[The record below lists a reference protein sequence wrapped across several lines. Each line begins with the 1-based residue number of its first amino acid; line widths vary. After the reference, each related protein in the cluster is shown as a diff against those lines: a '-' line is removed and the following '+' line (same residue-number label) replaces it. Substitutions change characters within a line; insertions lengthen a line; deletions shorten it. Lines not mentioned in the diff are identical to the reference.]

1 MKEEK
6 GRASFSS
13 FFIKKREANQVKPM
27 IRAMKTNDIKQVRQV
42 AERSWHHT
50 YEGIIPR
57 HIQDQFLESV
67 YQDEM
72 MERRLLHSLFFVAE
86 EEGRVLGFANAT
98 PVQKDGNA
106 ELTAIYIDPDCQGNG
121 IGTALLK
128 ECIRQSG
135 GVKKLYVH
143 AEKENRIALSFYQA
157 KGFQWVCEFEEDFKG
172 HTLQTVKLVLNI

>member
-1 MKEEK
+1 M
-6 GRASFSS
+6 
-13 FFIKKREANQVKPM
+13 KPM

-57 HIQDQFLESV
+57 HIQDQFLESA

-86 EEGRVLGFANAT
+86 EEGRVLGFANVT

-106 ELTAIYIDPDCQGNG
+106 ELTAIYIDPDCQGSG

-135 GVKKLYVH
+135 GVK
-143 AEKENRIALSFYQA
+143 SFMSMQKKRTA
-157 KGFQWVCEFEEDFKG
+157 SPCPFIKRKGFNGYVNLKK
-172 HTLQTVKLVLNI
+172 TLGDTPYRRSNWC

>member
-1 MKEEK
+1 MYV
-6 GRASFSS
+6 FSS
-13 FFIKKREANQVKPM
+13 FFIEKTGGDQVKPV
-27 IRAMKTNDIKQVRQV
+27 IRAMKASDIKQVRQI

-57 HIQDQFLESV
+57 HIQDQFLESA
-67 YQDEM
+67 YHDEM
-72 MERRLLHSLFFVAE
+72 MERRLRHSLFLVAE
-86 EEGRVLGFANAT
+86 EKEGRHLGFANAT
-98 PVQKDGNA
+98 PVQKDGKA
-106 ELTAIYIDPDCQGNG
+106 ELAAIYIDPDCQGSG

-135 GVKKLYVH
+135 GIKELYVH
-143 AEKENRIALSFYQA
+143 AEKENRPALSFYQA